1 MVGSVRPPDLPSEL
15 LFLGTQ
21 TSPSAQLW
29 RPGAGDPPLSQVAAP
44 RPPRFLS
51 IWPGWTS
58 VPAGSPPA
66 PRTTETGL
74 SQHVR
79 AEKPSASARSL
90 RARAHRGQAG
100 LRGQLASAHGRWPYG
115 KGPLAGATCFTAG
128 AAHPADTPRGHA
140 PRPPRRRTEKP
151 PACSDRAART
161 HRFLRRPVVH
171 PFKNWTLK
179 KKKVEMIKRPL
190 KIKLAEVPPPRA
202 QETDIFPERAA
213 LSALASQCDLIYKN
227 AMSTE
232 LSRETCVGGSG
243 ASDIGA

>member
-1 MVGSVRPPDLPSEL
+1 M
-15 LFLGTQ
+15 
-21 TSPSAQLW
+21 
-29 RPGAGDPPLSQVAAP
+29 SQVAAP
-44 RPPRFLS
+44 QPPRFLS
-51 IWPGWTS
+51 VWPGWTS

-90 RARAHRGQAG
+90 RARARRGQAG

-115 KGPLAGATCFTAG
+115 KGLLAGATCFTAG
-128 AAHPADTPRGHA
+128 AAHPAATPRGHA

-171 PFKNWTLK
+171 PFKNRTLK
-179 KKKVEMIKRPL
+179 KKKVEMMKRPL

-202 QETDIFPERAA
+202 QETDTFPERAA
-213 LSALASQCDLIYKN
+213 LSRAGFTMRPDL
-227 AMSTE
+227 
-232 LSRETCVGGSG
+232 
-243 ASDIGA
+243 